1 MDFPQWIAAYYLM
14 VCKGTHV
21 RNVAAAT
28 ARGERRSGNW
38 SGRKC
43 QGQFS
48 IILDGTVSPPE
59 GFDPILSD
67 DIIIR
72 VGAALGV
79 RVASEHIIDCR
90 RHWLETHE
98 SQQ

>member
-1 MDFPQWIAAYYLM
+1 MDSPQWIAAYQLM
-14 VCKGTHV
+14 VCKGAHL

-28 ARGERRSGNW
+28 ARGERRSGDR

-43 QGQFS
+43 QGQVS
-48 IILDGTVSPPE
+48 IILGGTVSPPE
-59 GFDPILSD
+59 GSDPIQSD

-72 VGAALGV
+72 FGAALGV
-79 RVASEHIIDCR
+79 RVAGEDAIDCR
-90 RHWLETHE
+90 RHWPESHG